1 MTDPCDV
8 VVFDVNETLSDMSPL
23 AARFEEVGA
32 PGMLAGTWFATLL
45 RDGFALTVNGRAQP
59 FATLGAGAL
68 RGLLATA
75 GVTGDVEAKIQHV
88 LTGMAG
94 LQLHPDVAEG
104 VRMLHD
110 AGLRLVTLTN
120 GAVET
125 TEQLLRH
132 GGIRDQFERLLSVQ
146 DAGQWKPASAAYRY
160 ASAVCGAPLGR
171 MLLVAVHPWD
181 IDGAIH
187 AGMQAGWLNR
197 AGLPYP
203 DYFHAPTYTAPGVAE
218 LANELTRSP

>member
-32 PGMLAGTWFATLL
+32 PGTLASTWFAALL

-59 FATLGAGAL
+59 FATVGAGAL

-75 GVTGDVEAKIQHV
+75 GVTGDVEEKIQHV

-104 VRMLHD
+104 VRTLHD

-132 GGIRDQFERLLSVQ
+132 GGIRDQFERLLSV
-146 DAGQWKPASAAYRY
+146 
-160 ASAVCGAPLGR
+160 
-171 MLLVAVHPWD
+171 
-181 IDGAIH
+181 
-187 AGMQAGWLNR
+187 
-197 AGLPYP
+197 
-203 DYFHAPTYTAPGVAE
+203 
-218 LANELTRSP
+218 